1 MAITIP
7 AALKRDLLL
16 KSAMRAFKNRIL
28 PILAFATKFEDAP
41 LEGTDTVRVPYYP
54 LATGASTNFVS
65 GTGYTTFQAQTLQ
78 TKAVVVDKRKYRAL
92 DLTSVDY
99 NRQPFL
105 DFEKSI
111 GLEAEKLA
119 DDVLADVF
127 SLITAANYPA
137 TTLAAMAATAF
148 DVDDALAMRRLCN
161 EANWPLPGRSLV
173 LDATFEEYLLRD
185 SRAQSILTAGQTG
198 AVTEGKLPR
207 IAGFEVY
214 PVPLVPANGLEKVA
228 GMAALPSALFYA
240 SAPVKPHPILAR
252 NTVEYQV
259 LRDPSTGITLEYRRF
274 GDPVKDQ
281 VVELIEVNYGYS
293 VGEPAA
299 LKRIVTP

>member
-28 PILAFATKFEDAP
+28 PILAFATKFEDQP

-54 LATGASTNFVS
+54 LATGASTDFVN
-65 GTGYTTFQAQTLQ
+65 GTGYTTYQAQTLQ
-78 TKAVVVDKRKYRAL
+78 TKAVVVNKRKFRAL
-92 DLTSVDY
+92 DLSSLDY
-99 NRQPFL
+99 NRQPYL

-127 SLITAANYPA
+127 SIVTAANYA
-137 TTLAAMAATAF
+137 GTTTAAMLATAF
-148 DVDDALAMRRLCN
+148 DVDDALQLRRLCN
-161 EANWPLPGRSLV
+161 EANWPMPGRSLV
-173 LDATFEEYLLRD
+173 LDATFEENLLKD
-185 SRAQSILTAGQTG
+185 SRVQSVLTAGQTG
-198 AVTEGKLPR
+198 AITEGRLPR
-207 IAGFEVY
+207 VAGFDVY
-214 PVPLVPANGLEKVA
+214 PVALLPANGLEKIA
-228 GMAALPSALFYA
+228 GMASLPSALFYA
-240 SAPVKPHPILAR
+240 SAPIKPHPILAR

-259 LRDPSTGITLEYRRF
+259 LRDEDSGVTLEYRRF
-274 GDPVKDQ
+274 GDPVKDT
-281 VVELIEVNYGYS
+281 VVEVIEVNYGYA
-293 VGEPAA
+293 VGESAA